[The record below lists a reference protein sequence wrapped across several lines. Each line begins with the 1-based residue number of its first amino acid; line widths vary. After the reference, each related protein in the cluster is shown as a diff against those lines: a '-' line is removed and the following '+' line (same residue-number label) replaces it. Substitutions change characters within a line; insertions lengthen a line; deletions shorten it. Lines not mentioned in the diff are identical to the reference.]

1 MSTPIT
7 FTFTTTLSLV
17 IISVSLLS
25 SSLGSV
31 TATETQRNETEV
43 RLMYE
48 QWLVEN
54 GKNYINGLGE
64 KERRFKIFSD
74 NLKFIDEHNSVPN
87 RSYEVGL
94 TRFADLTKE
103 EFRGTYLGS
112 KIEMTRGSV
121 VGERYLY
128 KEGDDLP
135 DHVDW
140 REKGAV
146 GPVKNQGY
154 CSSGWAFSAIGAVE
168 SINQITTGEL
178 LSLSVQEL
186 IDCDRYFNYGCNGG
200 FMNMA
205 FKYIMEKG
213 GIETD
218 KYYPYTA
225 IDRSRCKSNKNKN
238 TRVGTIDGYEDVP
251 RGDEM
256 SLKKAVSHQPVS
268 AAIYADGVAFRHYKG
283 GVFNVTC
290 GIGMTQAV
298 IVVGYGSSQGKDYW
312 IIRNSWGINWGEGGY
327 MKLQRNVKDPLGKC
341 GLTMMPSYPTKLAV

>member
-7 FTFTTTLSLV
+7 FTFTTTLTLV

-25 SSLGSV
+25 WSLGSA
-31 TATETQRNETEV
+31 TATETEV
-43 RLMYE
+43 RLLYE

-154 CSSGWAFSAIGAVE
+154 CCMFLFLTFSAFDIKIA
-168 SINQITTGEL
+168 
-178 LSLSVQEL
+178 
-186 IDCDRYFNYGCNGG
+186 
-200 FMNMA
+200 
-205 FKYIMEKG
+205 
-213 GIETD
+213 IE
-218 KYYPYTA
+218 
-225 IDRSRCKSNKNKN
+225 IEIS
-238 TRVGTIDGYEDVP
+238 
-251 RGDEM
+251 
-256 SLKKAVSHQPVS
+256 
-268 AAIYADGVAFRHYKG
+268 
-283 GVFNVTC
+283 
-290 GIGMTQAV
+290 
-298 IVVGYGSSQGKDYW
+298 
-312 IIRNSWGINWGEGGY
+312 
-327 MKLQRNVKDPLGKC
+327 
-341 GLTMMPSYPTKLAV
+341 

>member
-1 MSTPIT
+1 IRDKLTTVQGNQSFLS
-7 FTFTTTLSLV
+7 FTLLAAALPWGGCTARPCLSAGSV
-17 IISVSLLS
+17 SVSLLS

-43 RLMYE
+43 RLMYK

-103 EFRGTYLGS
+103 EFRGMYLGS
-112 KIEMTRGSV
+112 KIEMSRGSV

-186 IDCDRYFNYGCNGG
+186 IAATDISTMDV
-200 FMNMA
+200 
-205 FKYIMEKG
+205 ME
-213 GIETD
+213 
-218 KYYPYTA
+218 
-225 IDRSRCKSNKNKN
+225 NKN

-268 AAIYADGVAFRHYKG
+268 AAISHQPVSAAIYADGAAFRHYKG
-283 GVFNVTC
+283 GVFNVAC

>member
-43 RLMYE
+43 RLMCK

-103 EFRGTYLGS
+103 EFRGMYLGS
-112 KIEMTRGSV
+112 KIEMSRGSV

-154 CSSGWAFSAIGAVE
+154 CCMFLFLTFSAFDIKIA
-168 SINQITTGEL
+168 
-178 LSLSVQEL
+178 
-186 IDCDRYFNYGCNGG
+186 
-200 FMNMA
+200 
-205 FKYIMEKG
+205 
-213 GIETD
+213 IE
-218 KYYPYTA
+218 
-225 IDRSRCKSNKNKN
+225 IEIS
-238 TRVGTIDGYEDVP
+238 
-251 RGDEM
+251 
-256 SLKKAVSHQPVS
+256 
-268 AAIYADGVAFRHYKG
+268 
-283 GVFNVTC
+283 
-290 GIGMTQAV
+290 
-298 IVVGYGSSQGKDYW
+298 
-312 IIRNSWGINWGEGGY
+312 
-327 MKLQRNVKDPLGKC
+327 
-341 GLTMMPSYPTKLAV
+341 

>member
-7 FTFTTTLSLV
+7 FTFTFTTTLTLV

-25 SSLGSV
+25 WSLGSA

-43 RLMYE
+43 RLLYE

-54 GKNYINGLGE
+54 GKNYINGLEE
-64 KERRFKIFSD
+64 KEKRFKIFSD

-103 EFRGTYLGS
+103 EFR
-112 KIEMTRGSV
+112 
-121 VGERYLY
+121 
-128 KEGDDLP
+128 
-135 DHVDW
+135 
-140 REKGAV
+140 A
-146 GPVKNQGY
+146 
-154 CSSGWAFSAIGAVE
+154 SGWAFSAIGAVE

-186 IDCDRYFNYGCNGG
+186 IDCDGYFNYGCNGG

-213 GIETD
+213 GTETD
-218 KYYPYTA
+218 KYYPYTD
-225 IDRSRCKSNKNKN
+225 IHRSPCRTTKTKN
-238 TRVGTIDGYEDVP
+238 TRAVTIDGYEDVP
-251 RGDEM
+251 RGDKM
-256 SLKKAVSHQPVS
+256 SLKKAVAHQPVS
-268 AAIYADGVAFRHYKG
+268 AAIYADGAAFRHYKG
-283 GVFNVTC
+283 VS
-290 GIGMTQAV
+290 MTQAV

-327 MKLQRNVKDPLGKC
+327 MKLQRNVKYPLGKC